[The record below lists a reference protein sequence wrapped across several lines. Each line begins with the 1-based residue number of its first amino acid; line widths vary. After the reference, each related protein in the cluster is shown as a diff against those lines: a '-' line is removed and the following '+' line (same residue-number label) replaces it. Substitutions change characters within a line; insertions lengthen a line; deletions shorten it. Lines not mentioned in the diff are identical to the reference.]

1 MKTNHQRLDFIK
13 SLPTKPIPCKVK
25 FTVDGKFLHYMLD
38 EWFDIG
44 IHVGGDG
51 FGFEWDGEKLVEFP
65 QRGDVKI
72 GEDVRIGANVC
83 IDRATLEG
91 NATEI
96 GDGTKI
102 DNLVHIA
109 HNVKIGKH
117 CMIGA
122 GTVIGGSAEIGD
134 RVCIWG
140 GCFIERKLKIGN
152 GAEIRGGSALFSDVG
167 ENEVW
172 AGNPAKLI
180 FKQNDD

>member
-1 MKTNHQRLDFIK
+1 LPKEWKRPEIINESIFPKRRVIWLD
-13 SLPTKPIPCKVK
+13 T
-25 FTVDGKFLHYMLD
+25 G
-38 EWFDIG
+38 IG
-44 IHVGGDG
+44 ITYFDGGCSIGGDG
-51 FGFEWDGEKLVEFP
+51 FGYEWDGEKLVEFP
-65 QRGDVKI
+65 QRGDVRI
-72 GEDVRIGANVC
+72 GRDVRIGANVC

-102 DNLVHIA
+102 ENLVHIA

-180 FKQNDD
+180 FKQNGDE